1 MTHMSAA
8 AVGKKM
14 PMDKMS
20 EWPTWLRW
28 SAWLVSWAV
37 YLGGFALL
45 LMFHS
50 LVVQGLALAVICMGL
65 VLLTHA
71 TKAVLNERMRKVDRW
86 QVRVVLPAFVVYMV
100 LMLDVW
106 PTYSRIELPW
116 LKVIVA
122 LLPLLPLV
130 VVVWAMMRYM
140 AHCDELERRQ
150 QLEAIGIAAAVVSL
164 VGFALG
170 LLAATKLIAVDGALV
185 LLLIFPALC
194 VVYGLACGW
203 NRWRWRGR

>member
-1 MTHMSAA
+1 
-8 AVGKKM
+8 
-14 PMDKMS
+14 
-20 EWPTWLRW
+20 
-28 SAWLVSWAV
+28 
-37 YLGGFALL
+37 
-45 LMFHS
+45 
-50 LVVQGLALAVICMGL
+50 
-65 VLLTHA
+65 
-71 TKAVLNERMRKVDRW
+71 
-86 QVRVVLPAFVVYMV
+86 
-100 LMLDVW
+100 MLDVW